1 MYNPFPFDDPKP
13 INRPKLSEKTINSIV
28 AGGTPNVAKKF
39 VAQIADRA
47 KAEGVIVGIDGYTT
61 ANWNLFVN
69 LVARECVINGLELEV
84 VDAAKG
90 VFKSGKEIDDM
101 IDPLLIW
108 DTKIDPTLLYGKLY
122 HGGYIGLFDQTK
134 MEQFRN
140 DVPAMKAPGK
150 LVVVAGYGCMTAELR
165 DLYDIKC
172 WFDITPMKT
181 MLRIRG
187 GEYSNIGKERPGI
200 INRTIRRCYYCDF
213 ECAVQLR
220 KDLWKTTFQT
230 ISSLTTTLRSSR

>member
-1 MYNPFPFDDPKP
+1 MSFMYNPFPFDDPKP

-84 VDAAKG
+84 VDAAKA
-90 VFKSGKEIDDM
+90 VLKSGKEIDDM

-122 HGGYIGLFDQTK
+122 HGGYIGLFDQAK

-140 DVPAMKAPGK
+140 KH
-150 LVVVAGYGCMTAELR
+150 
-165 DLYDIKC
+165 
-172 WFDITPMKT
+172 
-181 MLRIRG
+181 
-187 GEYSNIGKERPGI
+187 N
-200 INRTIRRCYYCDF
+200 
-213 ECAVQLR
+213 
-220 KDLWKTTFQT
+220 
-230 ISSLTTTLRSSR
+230 

>member
-28 AGGTPNVAKKF
+28 TGGTPNVAKKF

-69 LVARECVINGLELEV
+69 LLARECVINGLEIEV
-84 VDAAKG
+84 VDAAKA
-90 VFKSGKEIDDM
+90 VLKSGKEIDDM

-134 MEQFRN
+134 MEF
-140 DVPAMKAPGK
+140 
-150 LVVVAGYGCMTAELR
+150 
-165 DLYDIKC
+165 
-172 WFDITPMKT
+172 F
-181 MLRIRG
+181 
-187 GEYSNIGKERPGI
+187 
-200 INRTIRRCYYCDF
+200 
-213 ECAVQLR
+213 
-220 KDLWKTTFQT
+220 
-230 ISSLTTTLRSSR
+230 

>member
-84 VDAAKG
+84 VDAAKA

-122 HGGYIGLFDQTK
+122 HGGYIGLFDQAK
-134 MEQFRN
+134 HR
-140 DVPAMKAPGK
+140 
-150 LVVVAGYGCMTAELR
+150 
-165 DLYDIKC
+165 
-172 WFDITPMKT
+172 
-181 MLRIRG
+181 
-187 GEYSNIGKERPGI
+187 
-200 INRTIRRCYYCDF
+200 
-213 ECAVQLR
+213 
-220 KDLWKTTFQT
+220 
-230 ISSLTTTLRSSR
+230 